1 MLTKNNEMHMFSF
14 ISILVLVNGVEGMLL
29 KVFKSYS
36 RISDFSVLIKLE
48 GNLQDK
54 WMNTNLLG
62 NYSFI
67 QVKT

>member
-14 ISILVLVNGVEGMLL
+14 ICILVLVNGVEGMLL
-29 KVFKSYS
+29 KLFKSYS
-36 RISDFSVLIKLE
+36 RISDFSALIKLE